1 MYKMQNKLTHIL
13 SVGSDC
19 ALLNTRE
26 MVLQKAGYTVCS
38 LSDRSIAAEMQA
50 LPFDLVLLCH
60 SVPLDRAEEISR
72 FARSCNP
79 AAVAVRLNPMY
90 SERASTFDLTCDVSS
105 GPVRLLNELDKLRRL
120 TWSRLASTTRAQA

>member
-1 MYKMQNKLTHIL
+1 MNETQSKPTYVL

-19 ALLNTRE
+19 TLLKIRE

-50 LPFDLVLLCH
+50 FPFDLVLLCH

-72 FARSCNP
+72 FARSRNP
-79 AAVAVRLNPMY
+79 AAVTVRLTPMY
-90 SERASTFDLTCDVSS
+90 SERVSIFDLTCDVSS
-105 GPVRLLNELDKLRRL
+105 GPVRLLNELGKLGEL
-120 TWSRLASTTRAQA
+120 NMVAA